1 MTPLVVEWR
10 HLAVEGETC
19 ERCGGTGANVRA
31 AVEAMAP
38 VLAAQGIE
46 LELKEVEL
54 PPEEIAHS
62 NEVLVDGTMIEE
74 LIGGETAVSECASC
88 GDLVG
93 APCSCRTVKV
103 GDEEHEELPESL
115 IAAAIMTAADRRA
128 GAPTAGSDRKQPPS
142 GGDGGCGCGS
152 GIDCGCR

>member
-1 MTPLVVEWR
+1 MTPLIVEWR

-31 AVEAMAP
+31 AVETLGP
-38 VLAAQGIE
+38 VLAAQGIA
-46 LELKEVEL
+46 LELREVEL

-62 NEVLVDGTMIEE
+62 NEVLVDGTPIEE
-74 LIGGETAVSECASC
+74 LVGGESAASDCASC

-93 APCSCRTVKV
+93 APCACRTVKV

-115 IAAAIMTAADRRA
+115 IAGAIMTAADRSA
-128 GAPTAGSDRKQPPS
+128 AAPAT
-142 GGDGGCGCGS
+142 GGDRRSGDDDGCDCNSGCGC
-152 GIDCGCR
+152 R